1 MCLAI
6 AYIEKDG
13 QEQEVMRDVAW
24 IRPEKDEVQLTTLL
38 GESSLFRGKIKSID
52 LLNSVVVLESPTAD
66 QP

>member
-13 QEQEVMRDVAW
+13 GEEEVMRDVAW
-24 IRPEKDEVQLTTLL
+24 IKPEKDQVQLTTLL

-52 LLNSVVVLESPTAD
+52 LLNNIVVLQSPAGD
-66 QP
+66 RL